1 MASQTLDPSLLNK
14 RSSGDPSPASPGHA
28 SLLKSMFN
36 PASHHDKPLD
46 HASMCENES
55 VDLDLDSVAPD
66 QVVDIS
72 ETVEYRCA
80 NSSQA
85 FLLCY

>member
-14 RSSGDPSPASPGHA
+14 TSSGDPSPASPGPA
-28 SLLKSMFN
+28 SLLKSLFN
-36 PASHHDKPLD
+36 PASHHEKPLD

-55 VDLDLDSVAPD
+55 IDLDSDNVAPD

-72 ETVEYRCA
+72 GTVEYRCV
-80 NSSQA
+80 NSSHA
-85 FLLCY
+85 FLLCC